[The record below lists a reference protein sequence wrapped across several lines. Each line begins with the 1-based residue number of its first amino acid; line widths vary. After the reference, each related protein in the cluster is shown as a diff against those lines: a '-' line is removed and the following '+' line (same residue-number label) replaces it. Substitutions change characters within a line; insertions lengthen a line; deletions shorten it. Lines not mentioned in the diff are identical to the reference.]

1 MIAID
6 AVVRVEPERRLSV
19 TDDHALLGLS
29 PARARVYGRLYG
41 YDRIPVAA
49 AGQEFPMLLDAV
61 ARLLDEARVTPERV
75 AVVVHAHTGPYI
87 GPVGAGL
94 PRLVARQL
102 GGEPLCF
109 GTQSNKCVSSITALD
124 LMDRLLAGRPGDAV
138 GVLLIGETAD
148 SPDLRVLDT
157 GIAGDVACAV
167 LLRRDGPRDRVLAHA
182 VATHGRYAGGIYTEP
197 GAPSRQEYERRFQ
210 EHLGDVVD
218 RTLRRAGR
226 RPDEL
231 TVLLP
236 HNVNVN
242 VWRAAAGVIGVPAE
256 RIVLDNV
263 PRYGHCFGADI
274 FLNLDTVR
282 PRLRPGDLALMA
294 SVGVGGTFGAVLL
307 EH

>member
-19 TDDHALLGLS
+19 TDDHALLGLTS
-29 PARARVYGRLYG
+29 ARARVYGRLYG

-61 ARLLDEARVTPERV
+61 RRLLDEARVTPDRRGGGGARAHRPV
-75 AVVVHAHTGPYI
+75 HRTGRRRPAPAGRPAARRRRAVLRH
-87 GPVGAGL
+87 PVQQ
-94 PRLVARQL
+94 V
-102 GGEPLCF
+102 
-109 GTQSNKCVSSITALD
+109 VSSISALD

-167 LLRRDGPRDRVLAHA
+167 LLRRNGPRDRVLAHA
-182 VATHGRYAGGIYTEP
+182 VATHGQYAGGIYTEP

-242 VWRAAAGVIGVPAE
+242 VWRAAAGVIGVPAD